1 VDAVSKPKRYRRLG
15 MKRTPGPTY
24 AVSTHE
30 VKDIEVLP
38 GSRSASDR
46 ALGVIGIALA
56 VAAVVG
62 LVLAVALT

>member
-1 VDAVSKPKRYRRLG
+1 